1 MAIDEAERIYDG
13 LVEHRCVRVARGAA
27 CRSRLVLVTLEDEGR
42 KGARMEIIEGRASRV
57 RSAIDVGGERDDA
70 SVHTTHIT
78 LFELGSRAVRVSS
91 SDPVVINDGDEVR
104 VAGVARSD
112 AFYALA
118 YRNLS
123 TSSEGDQGW
132 LAALIL
138 GTMLGVLGLGLF
150 AQSFRGGNWWVL
162 AIIGG
167 ILAAAGS
174 FFAYRGVRVLAALGV
189 LRRKQS

>member
-1 MAIDEAERIYDG
+1 
-13 LVEHRCVRVARGAA
+13 
-27 CRSRLVLVTLEDEGR
+27 
-42 KGARMEIIEGRASRV
+42 MEILEGRASRV
-57 RSAIDVGGERDDA
+57 TRSIDVGSGHGDA

-78 LFELGSRAVRVSS
+78 LFQLGSRAVKVSS
-91 SDPVVINDGDEVR
+91 SDPVVINDGDDVL
-104 VAGVARSD
+104 VAGIARRD
-112 AFYALA
+112 AFDALA

-162 AIIGG
+162 AIIGA
-167 ILAAAGS
+167 ILTATSS
-174 FFAYRGVRVLAALGV
+174 FFASRGVRVLAALSV
-189 LRRKQS
+189 LRRKQT